1 MDTELSNRLPS
12 GGDAGRPLLI
22 LDLDETLIH
31 GTEEP
36 LARPGDLQIGPFH
49 VYLRPHAELFLV
61 SVSEWYDTAV
71 WSSASPAYVRAVVKR
86 LFVEA
91 PAPRFV
97 WSSERCT
104 MRLHPETGE
113 HYWLKD
119 LKKVRRAGYRL
130 ERVLALDDSPEKLA
144 RHYGNLVRVRP
155 FTGSEDDTELT
166 RLLRFLEQIR
176 HQPNFRRVE
185 KRFWRT

>member
-1 MDTELSNRLPS
+1 MGTDDSNHPLLVGDTV
-12 GGDAGRPLLI
+12 RPLLI
-22 LDLDETLIH
+22 LDLDETLIY
-31 GTEEP
+31 GTEQP
-36 LARPGDLQIGPFH
+36 LARPADLMAGPFH
-49 VYLRPHAELFLV
+49 VYLRPHVEAFLATV
-61 SVSEWYDTAV
+61 SGWYDTAV
-71 WSSASPAYVRAVVKR
+71 WSSASPPYVRAIVTR
-86 LFVEA
+86 LFADA

-104 MRLHPETGE
+104 MRLHAETRE

-130 ERVLALDDSPEKLA
+130 ERVLVLDDSPEKLE

-155 FTGSEDDTELT
+155 YLGADEDSALP
-166 RLLRFLEQIR
+166 RLLPFLEQIR

-185 KRFWRT
+185 KRFWRG